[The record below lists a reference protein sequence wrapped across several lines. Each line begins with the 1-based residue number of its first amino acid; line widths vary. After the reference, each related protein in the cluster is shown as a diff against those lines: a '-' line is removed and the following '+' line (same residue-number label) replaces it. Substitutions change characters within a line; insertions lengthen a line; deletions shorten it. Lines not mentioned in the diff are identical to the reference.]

1 MNSKILITGFNGEL
15 GSKTLDFLFQK
26 NYSIIG
32 LDLNKK
38 VSQSDNIELIQGS
51 ISDKDLI
58 QSIFDDNIIS
68 EVYHF
73 AALLSQTASKDPELA
88 TEINEHASINLIN
101 CAADHGVK
109 NNIKVKFFFPSSIA
123 VYGPRK
129 IHNASEFDIIKP
141 TTIYGIN
148 KLAVEQ
154 YGAKKH
160 MGYDSK
166 NYGIDFRS
174 IRFPGVISNDSI
186 PSGGTTDYAPQ
197 MIHAAVNN
205 TQYICKLSKETLLPF
220 ISINKTVSSIQQLME
235 MNTINS
241 TLRVFNIQET
251 SFSVIDLYKA
261 IQSKLSKFKVEYAI
275 DNKFQSVADTW
286 PSSLNCDEAKKKWN
300 FSNSEDFEKFV
311 TKIIDEMIEN
321 EKN

>member
-15 GSKTLDFLFQK
+15 GSKTLDFLAQK

-38 VSQSDNIELIQGS
+38 LSQSDNIELIQGS

-58 QSIFDDNIIS
+58 QSIFDNNIIS

-73 AALLSQTASKDPELA
+73 AALLSQTAAKDPKLA
-88 TEINEHASINLIN
+88 TEINENSSINLIN
-101 CAADHGVK
+101 CSAAHGVK

-154 YGAKKH
+154 YGSKKH
-160 MGYDSK
+160 AEFDSK

-174 IRFPGVISNDSI
+174 IRFPGVISSDSI
-186 PSGGTTDYAPQ
+186 PTGGTTDYAPQ
-197 MIHAAVNN
+197 MIHAATINK
-205 TQYICKLSKETLLPF
+205 QYICKLSKETLLPF
-220 ISINKTVSSIQQLME
+220 ISIEKTVSSIHQLMG
-235 MNTINS
+235 MDTINS
-241 TLRVFNIQET
+241 TLRVFNIQEA
-251 SFSVIDLYKA
+251 SFSVEDLYKA
-261 IQSKLSKFKVEYAI
+261 IQHKLGEFKIEYVI

-286 PSSLNCDEAKKKWN
+286 PSSLNCDEAKKKWK
-300 FSNSEDFEKFV
+300 FSSSENFEKFIK
-311 TKIIDEMIEN
+311 KIINEMIKN